1 MDLGM
6 VYEHDSGAAWLM
18 AMLVVAMAI
27 VWLATVGARV
37 WIHQRMRRHSRRFS
51 AGAEQLLKA
60 GQWGEVIAL
69 SQSKAVRH
77 SPVARTVGPGLETW
91 LSHKERGTDPLL
103 AWQVT
108 RASMSQCGDEQ
119 VAAARR
125 GLRTLLVVGGTAPL
139 AGFIGAAFELCGPL
153 WAAATLGSS
162 VAAGVAAGITAAL
175 PLPAFGLLVSLLALW
190 SGAWLTRSAEK
201 QRLEMGRAM
210 TSVLDQ
216 LARQKPTN
224 GNA

>member
-1 MDLGM
+1 M

-18 AMLVVAMAI
+18 AMLVGAMAV
-27 VWLATVGARV
+27 VWLATLAARV
-37 WIHQRMRRHSRRFS
+37 WTHQRMRRHSRRFS

-60 GQWGEVIAL
+60 GQWAEVIAL

-77 SPVARTVGPGLETW
+77 SPVARAVGPGLEIW
-91 LSHKERGTDPLL
+91 LSHRERGTDPVL

-139 AGFIGAAFELCGPL
+139 AGFVGAAFELCGPL

-162 VAAGVAAGITAAL
+162 VATGVAAGIINAL
-175 PLPAFGLLVSLLALW
+175 PLPTFGLLVSLLALW
-190 SGAWLTRSAEK
+190 SSAGLARSAERI
-201 QRLEMGRAM
+201 RLEIGRAV
-210 TSVLDQ
+210 TDVLAE
-216 LARQKPTN
+216 LARQKPTD